1 MSVTD
6 LTGVLLHTT
15 LERYAAMRGFYVD
28 TLGLAPRSDR
38 NGFVN
43 FDFGGR
49 RLTVTLHDDVEGSTQ
64 EPVRIMINFEVDD
77 ISGVFERLISH
88 GSPAIRPPS
97 PEPWGGLVAT
107 TADPDGNVIQLLE
120 FRP

>member
-6 LTGVLLHTT
+6 LTGVLVHTT
-15 LERYAAMRGFYVD
+15 LERYAAMRAFYVD
-28 TLGLAPRSDR
+28 ALGLSPRSDR
-38 NGFVN
+38 SAFVN
-43 FDFGGR
+43 FEFGGR
-49 RLTVTLHDDVEGSTQ
+49 RLTITLHDDVEGLTR
-64 EPVRIMINFEVDD
+64 EPVRIMINFAVDGID
-77 ISGVFERLISH
+77 EMFERLIDH
-88 GSPAIRPPS
+88 GAPAIRPPS